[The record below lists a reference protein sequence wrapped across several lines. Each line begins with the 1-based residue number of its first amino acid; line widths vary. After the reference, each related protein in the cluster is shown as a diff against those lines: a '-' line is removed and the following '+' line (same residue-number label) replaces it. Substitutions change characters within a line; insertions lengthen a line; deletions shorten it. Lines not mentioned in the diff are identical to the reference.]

1 LSVLCHAELISDSSA
16 GASGLLTD
24 LFNTAVSTIASFK
37 GHAHLFHAETLFQ
50 LCEATLDISSF
61 SSSVVCS
68 FFAIYHDDSSSSQRK
83 ECLEV
88 LTEACIQGYKRHSSS
103 EQPHQAS
110 FQWTRLRA
118 SLFSLLKMAQNPDLL
133 AAAAGMLQAL
143 IQAECESIH
152 KQCRDGP
159 SSTSALFHDDVV
171 SVETVPAGIFVRVIG
186 EVVHA
191 AGRVD
196 GASLDYCLQTL
207 TAIKDYVLP
216 SILLSCSEPT
226 SHAFEDPRPCVLEA
240 WLLTLID
247 VVDAIPINAQPNDAV
262 LSLLNDSMV
271 TVTFL
276 LLFKG
281 IGKSLE
287 ERSRYPGM
295 SLDGPQSLALTDFVA
310 RFLDLGPDALSS
322 VALALVHMIP
332 VEFPIVPAPPSSQ
345 DTRLVG
351 CSILAAALLRA
362 AQGGLPPW
370 AVESIP
376 EVYRSLYH
384 ACGSDP
390 FWFGQILDLA
400 SIISFVSS
408 DESRSSPLATGW
420 PAGERLAGR
429 FFANLSDASRQSFV
443 QQSMELCAKDDATH
457 WRRFKV
463 LVKQMCGGKKRETDY
478 KQKPAATKWEF
489 ERILE
494 RW

>member
-1 LSVLCHAELISDSSA
+1 
-16 GASGLLTD
+16 
-24 LFNTAVSTIASFK
+24 
-37 GHAHLFHAETLFQ
+37 
-50 LCEATLDISSF
+50 
-61 SSSVVCS
+61 
-68 FFAIYHDDSSSSQRK
+68 
-83 ECLEV
+83 
-88 LTEACIQGYKRHSSS
+88 
-103 EQPHQAS
+103 
-110 FQWTRLRA
+110 
-118 SLFSLLKMAQNPDLL
+118 MAQNPDLL
-133 AAAAGMLQAL
+133 PAAAGMVQAL
-143 IQAECESIH
+143 VQTECECILQ
-152 KQCRDGP
+152 QCRNGP
-159 SSTSALFHDDVV
+159 SSTSALFHDDAV

-186 EVVHA
+186 EVVHG

-196 GASLDYCLQTL
+196 GASLDHCLQTL
-207 TAIKDYVLP
+207 SAIKDFVLP

-240 WLLTLID
+240 WLLTLLD
-247 VVDAIPINAQPNDAV
+247 VMDAIPSNAQPNDTLV
-262 LSLLNDSMV
+262 SLLNDTMV
-271 TVTFL
+271 AVTFL
-276 LLFKG
+276 LLYKG

-322 VALALVHMIP
+322 VAVTLVQMIP
-332 VEFPIVPAPPSSQ
+332 VEFSSSSTAPPSPSSSFH
-345 DTRLVG
+345 DNRLLG

-384 ACGSDP
+384 ASGSDP
-390 FWFGQILDLA
+390 FWFGHILDVA
-400 SIISFVSS
+400 STISFSS
-408 DESRSSPLATGW
+408 SSSSSSSSLGTSLSPLAPGW

-429 FFANLSDASRQSFV
+429 FFAHLSDASRQGFV
-443 QQSMELCAKDDATH
+443 QQAMELCAKDDATH

-494 RW
+494 R